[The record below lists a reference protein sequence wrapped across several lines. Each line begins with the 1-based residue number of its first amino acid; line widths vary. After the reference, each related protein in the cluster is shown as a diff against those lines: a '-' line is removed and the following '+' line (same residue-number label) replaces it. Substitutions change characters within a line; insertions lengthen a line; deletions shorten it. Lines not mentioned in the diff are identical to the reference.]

1 MSAQAGHG
9 ASVHIEACGKTFAD
23 GTRALEPATLDIARG
38 ETLVLLG
45 PSGCGKTT
53 MLRIIA
59 GLEVPDAGG
68 RVLFDGKDMTAVPIE
83 RRNVGM
89 VFQSY
94 ALFPNM
100 TVSDNIGYGLK
111 IRGIPAK
118 ERAARV
124 AELVALTNIS
134 GLENRRIDQLSGG
147 QRQRVALAR
156 AVAIRPGILLLDEPL
171 TALDAALRDRL
182 RGELNRLLRALGI
195 TTIYVTHDQS
205 EAMELGD
212 RVVVMQKGAIAQ
224 IGTPRE
230 IYFTPRSRF
239 VAEFI
244 GAANIVEAAI
254 EDGHLVL
261 PGGRQPIHGDM
272 DMPAAVAMIR
282 PETIRVTAAGSAP
295 LSGIIDSVSFIGDR
309 QRLVVSGA
317 SNRLLT
323 VDAPNTVQVKARRT
337 DRIVDFAGRRPP
349 VAARELRRSM
359 SPKPVHIAQISDL
372 HIKPPGSLAY
382 GKVDTAKALE
392 RCVAALNE
400 FDPAP
405 DFVVIS
411 GDLADTPTAEEYQY
425 LKRLLAP
432 LKLPFAGIPGNHD
445 SRELMRAAFP
455 SASYA
460 FVSGPLNQKIEVAG
474 LDLLLLDSSVHRKPH
489 GELDGP
495 TLQWLDGMLAS
506 SPDRPA
512 LLFLHHPPFKAGI
525 WHMDRQ
531 NLLNA
536 SDLAP
541 IVRRHPRVQLIATG
555 HVHRATLT
563 MFAGVP
569 TTICPA
575 PNHAVDLDLAE
586 LRQPSFKVEPPAFHL
601 HTWFPG
607 EGYGNVVTHQVPI
620 GTFDGPHPFFA
631 ADGKLL

>member
-9 ASVHIEACGKTFAD
+9 ASVRIEVCGKTFAD

-59 GLEVPDAGG
+59 GLEVPDTGG

-230 IYFTPRSRF
+230 IYFTPQSRF

-254 EDGHLVL
+254 ENGYLVL
-261 PGGRQPIHGDM
+261 PGGRQPIDGDAN
-272 DMPAAVAMIR
+272 MPTAVAMIR
-282 PETIRVTAAGSAP
+282 PETIRVVDAGSAS
-295 LSGIIDSVSFIGDR
+295 LSGTIDSVSFIGDR
-309 QRLVVSGA
+309 QRLVISGA

-323 VDAPNTVQVKARRT
+323 VDAPNTVQVRPGE
-337 DRIVDFAGRRPP
+337 RIG
-349 VAARELRRSM
+349 LSI
-359 SPKPVHIAQISDL
+359 SPDAV
-372 HIKPPGSLAY
+372 
-382 GKVDTAKALE
+382 
-392 RCVAALNE
+392 
-400 FDPAP
+400 
-405 DFVVIS
+405 
-411 GDLADTPTAEEYQY
+411 
-425 LKRLLAP
+425 RLL
-432 LKLPFAGIPGNHD
+432 
-445 SRELMRAAFP
+445 
-455 SASYA
+455 
-460 FVSGPLNQKIEVAG
+460 
-474 LDLLLLDSSVHRKPH
+474 
-489 GELDGP
+489 
-495 TLQWLDGMLAS
+495 
-506 SPDRPA
+506 
-512 LLFLHHPPFKAGI
+512 PPE
-525 WHMDRQ
+525 
-531 NLLNA
+531 N
-536 SDLAP
+536 
-541 IVRRHPRVQLIATG
+541 
-555 HVHRATLT
+555 
-563 MFAGVP
+563 
-569 TTICPA
+569 
-575 PNHAVDLDLAE
+575 
-586 LRQPSFKVEPPAFHL
+586 
-601 HTWFPG
+601 
-607 EGYGNVVTHQVPI
+607 
-620 GTFDGPHPFFA
+620 
-631 ADGKLL
+631 